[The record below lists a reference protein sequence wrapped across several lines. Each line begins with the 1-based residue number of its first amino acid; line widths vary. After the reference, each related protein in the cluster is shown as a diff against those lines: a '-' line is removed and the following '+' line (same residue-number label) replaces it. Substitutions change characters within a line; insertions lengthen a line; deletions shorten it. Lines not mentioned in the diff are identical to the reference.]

1 MPRTFTSR
9 LLLLLAVLFAILNAV
24 NALNKGGDAAVFF
37 EGGRRFLHA
46 EPLYAG
52 SSAADGFIGPPFQA
66 MFFAPFAAVA
76 SASPVAAKLLWH
88 ALNLACLG
96 LGVWLSMKTW
106 DAVRGQIG
114 LPVRSWLPMLFAPLA
129 AILLPLQTNFE
140 HQNMNALLLA
150 LLAGATWQLTLG
162 SAAVA
167 GLFIGMA
174 TALKAFPALAIVYL
188 AARRYW
194 TAAIAA
200 TASAFVLSVV
210 MPTAVYGVAGFSD
223 LARTFWRLGS
233 SGWPIRGNNQSLVA
247 ALDRVTLGLSPVSV
261 DYTVR
266 GAADAPPT
274 MILFGA
280 VAVLL
285 VAAFVVILVR
295 TPRRARTVPAEV
307 AAVTVLAILLSPIA
321 WDHYWTM
328 MFPAFLIVHDSR
340 DDRLLGRAGDYAFW
354 AAAMLTTGLS
364 PLTLGKSG
372 FDVARDCSVYTI
384 AALILYACLMVV
396 SGRSEPRTASREER
410 AANG

>member
-1 MPRTFTSR
+1 MPRTSTSR
-9 LLLLLAVLFAILNAV
+9 LLALLAILFAILNTA

-37 EGGRRFLHA
+37 EGGRRFLRA

-76 SASPVAAKLLWH
+76 SSSPLVARLLWH
-88 ALNLACLG
+88 ALNLVCLA
-96 LGVWLSMKTW
+96 LGVWLGMKTW

-114 LPVRSWLPMLFAPLA
+114 LRERSWLPALFAPLA

-162 SAAVA
+162 SAALG

-174 TALKAFPALAIVYL
+174 TSLKAFPALAIVYL

-210 MPTAVYGVAGFSD
+210 MPAAIYGVAGFSD
-223 LARTFWRLGS
+223 LARTFWRLGN
-233 SGWPIRGNNQSLVA
+233 SGWPIRGNNQSLIA
-247 ALDRVTLGLSPVSV
+247 ALDRFTLGLSPASV
-261 DYTVR
+261 DPAGVR
-266 GAADAPPT
+266 VGADAPLT
-274 MILFGA
+274 IILFGA

-285 VAAFVVILVR
+285 VAALVVMLVR
-295 TPRRARTVPAEV
+295 TPRRTSSVPAELG
-307 AAVTVLAILLSPIA
+307 AITVLAILLSPIA
-321 WDHYWTM
+321 WDHYWTLL
-328 MFPAFLIVHDSR
+328 FPAFLILYDSR
-340 DDRLLGRAGDYAFW
+340 DDRLLGRAGGYAFW
-354 AAAMLTTGLS
+354 IAAVLTTGLS
-364 PLTLGKSG
+364 PLTVGKSG
-372 FDVARDCSVYTI
+372 FTLARDLSVYTI
-384 AALILYACLMVV
+384 AGLIVYVGLVV
-396 SGRSEPRTASREER
+396 VCSRSEPREASS
-410 AANG
+410 